1 MRTES
6 AAHLRRLRVT
16 CQTPIL
22 NQLDMHQ
29 PQQPLPPRLARTGNC
44 LSSQIAETK
53 KKSKK
58 RNFTKCPKHRSRHFS
73 TRLHDHSLRLR
84 SKLGKLVDEFGLN
97 DAFSVPADCSDVRV
111 PVKSDVTRYCNTF
124 NKCLLVS
131 SVSLLA
137 QQTDLQ
143 IYNPKTGT
151 KSNTRADKTVKQ
163 RRRLAT
169 MTQATNCAVCAAR
182 TAMIT

>member
-1 MRTES
+1 MTTYVDS
-6 AAHLRRLRVT
+6 ASLGKHRSSINLT
-16 CQTPIL
+16 CVNRSSLCRHALHAQATAL
-22 NQLDMHQ
+22 SRK
-29 PQQPLPPRLARTGNC
+29 LPK
-44 LSSQIAETK
+44 Q

-169 MTQATNCAVCAAR
+169 MAQATNCAVCAAR